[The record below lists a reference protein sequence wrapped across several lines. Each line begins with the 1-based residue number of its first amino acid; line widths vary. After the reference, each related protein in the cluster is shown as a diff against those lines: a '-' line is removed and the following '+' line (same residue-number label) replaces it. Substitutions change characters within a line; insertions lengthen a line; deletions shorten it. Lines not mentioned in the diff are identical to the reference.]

1 MPEIKVFGIV
11 EEDAVNFNDGF
22 AMTVFCQGCTH
33 PKGTPFMDACGHCIG
48 CHNPDTHSL
57 DGGTVY
63 TTEQLYQLLHLNPLH
78 KALVLSGGE
87 PMVQAEALVPLCA
100 RAKEAGYKVWMY
112 TGYTWEQ
119 LQTVRGWH
127 DIAPYID
134 VLIDGPFI
142 GSLKSHR
149 LKFRG
154 SKNQR
159 MLNVQQSL
167 ARGKPVLYRKPSA

>member
-1 MPEIKVFGIV
+1 MSELRIYGII
-11 EEDAVNFNDGF
+11 EEDAVNAPGIS
-22 AMTVFCQGCTH
+22 MSVFCQGCCH
-33 PKGTPFMDACGHCIG
+33 PVDTPNMVGGHCVG
-48 CHNPDTHSL
+48 CHNPESQSME
-57 DGGTVY
+57 GGTIY
-63 TTEQLYQLLHLNPLH
+63 TDETLLELLKKNPLH
-78 KALVLSGGE
+78 RTLVLSGGE
-87 PMVQAEALVPLCA
+87 PMCQAEALVPLCSK
-100 RAKEAGYKVWMY
+100 AKEAGYTIWMY

-127 DIAPYID
+127 DISPYID